1 VLYWILASLP
11 KTYPL
16 GHDNKR
22 KVVYK
27 IKDQLFRFWYKFIP
41 EVLPMIEMGLS
52 QEAYAQKIE
61 PRFSQYFG
69 LVFEEICRQY
79 LIRQNRNHQLGSLYH
94 EFGSWWGTNPE
105 LKIEVEIDIVAS
117 HDSTALFA
125 ECKWENEPIGISEL
139 ETLQRRAQLTQK
151 GKAAEFYLFSK
162 SGFSDELL
170 PKQGQTLHLV
180 PYDNL
185 LLATQPEIDR

>member
-1 VLYWILASLP
+1 
-11 KTYPL
+11 
-16 GHDNKR
+16 
-22 KVVYK
+22 
-27 IKDQLFRFWYKFIP
+27 
-41 EVLPMIEMGLS
+41 M
-52 QEAYAQKIE
+52 
-61 PRFSQYFG
+61 
-69 LVFEEICRQY
+69 
-79 LIRQNRNHQLGSLYH
+79 
-94 EFGSWWGTNPE
+94 
-105 LKIEVEIDIVAS
+105 EIDIVAS